1 MTRDLLRGVLPFVL
15 ADVLLLGS
23 CGGTGGD
30 PASEAVGEVQDR
42 SEFSGRAM
50 ETTSDSHPDDWFVDQ
65 AAEVGL
71 DFLHFNGAAGD
82 FLYPEILPPGVGLFD
97 YDNDG
102 DLDVFVVQGRMLR
115 ADQTPTDALMPPN
128 FLRPGARLYRND
140 LYHEGDGQSVLAFT
154 DVTDQSEIVADGY
167 GLGVATGDFDNDG
180 WVDLFVTSFGPGQ
193 LFRNLGGETFTEV
206 SLAAG
211 IENDREFGV
220 SAAFVDYDRDGWLDL
235 YVANNVDY
243 DLDDRTECPNMAGSR
258 DYCPPQTY
266 GGTQDRL
273 YRNRGDG
280 TFEDVNERALQHTV
294 EIGVARTAGGRLGPA
309 LGVATA
315 DYDGDGWIDIYVAND
330 GSENLLWLNQQDG
343 TFRNQAL
350 LAGAA
355 LSGMGTPEA
364 SMGVAAG
371 DFDND
376 GDEDLFMTHLRT
388 EGNNLYVNDGSGIFQ
403 DRSAASE
410 LGSPSLPYTG
420 WGTAWFDYD
429 NDGWLDLL
437 TVNGAV
443 DAEGRTYTFPY
454 DQRKTLFRNLGTGR
468 FEDVTGQ
475 AGAVF
480 DLSEVG
486 RGAAF
491 GDIDNDGD
499 IDVLVGNNSGPIR
512 LLVNTIGNR
521 NHWVGLRLVGQEGR
535 DMLGARVEVIRA
547 DGQTL
552 WRRVRTDGSYASA
565 NDPRIL
571 VGLGAGSES
580 PTVRVHWPSGRVEEF
595 SVMIDQWVTLT
606 ESAG

>member
-1 MTRDLLRGVLPFVL
+1 
-15 ADVLLLGS
+15 
-23 CGGTGGD
+23 
-30 PASEAVGEVQDR
+30 
-42 SEFSGRAM
+42 
-50 ETTSDSHPDDWFVDQ
+50 
-65 AAEVGL
+65 
-71 DFLHFNGAAGD
+71 
-82 FLYPEILPPGVGLFD
+82 
-97 YDNDG
+97 
-102 DLDVFVVQGRMLR
+102 
-115 ADQTPTDALMPPN
+115 MPN
-128 FLRPGARLYRND
+128 
-140 LYHEGDGQSVLAFT
+140 
-154 DVTDQSEIVADGY
+154 
-167 GLGVATGDFDNDG
+167 
-180 WVDLFVTSFGPGQ
+180 FGPGQ
-193 LFRNLGGETFTEV
+193 LVRNRGGETFKDV

-273 YRNRGDG
+273 YRNRGAG
-280 TFEDVNERALQHTV
+280 PFEDVNERALQHTV